1 MKLIKLSFTVLSLIL
16 LTNSCSVTI
25 NKENEVNPNM
35 LIRISEIKIYPQYIE
50 EYKAIL
56 KKEAEASIRLEP
68 GVISIFPMFQQE
80 DSTEIRILEIYANN
94 KAYKSHLETPH
105 FKEYKTTTLE
115 MVESLKLID
124 MEAIDSQTM
133 PEIFNKINKQ

>member
-1 MKLIKLSFTVLSLIL
+1 MKFIKVSFIILSLIF
-16 LTNSCSVTI
+16 LTNSCGVRNNT
-25 NKENEVNPNM
+25 KNEVSPNM

-56 KKEAEASIRLEP
+56 KKEAEASVRIEP
-68 GVISIFPMFQQE
+68 GVISIFPMIQKG

-94 KAYKSHLETPH
+94 QAYKSHLETPH
-105 FKEYKTTTLE
+105 FKEYKTTTLK

-133 PEIFNKINKQ
+133 PKIFNKINNQ

>member
-1 MKLIKLSFTVLSLIL
+1 MKFIKVSFIILSLIF
-16 LTNSCSVTI
+16 LTNSCGVRNNT
-25 NKENEVNPNM
+25 KNEVSPNM

-56 KKEAEASIRLEP
+56 KKEAEASVRIEP
-68 GVISIFPMFQQE
+68 GVISIFPMIQKG

-94 KAYKSHLETPH
+94 QAYKSHLETPH
-105 FKEYKTTTLE
+105 FKEYKTTTLK

-133 PEIFNKINKQ
+133 PEIFNKINNQ